1 MKKLYSALCII
12 LAIPMIFCS
21 CSLFAS
27 SQAES
32 ITISSESLSLLIGDS
47 SELTT
52 SISPEDVSDKSVTW
66 SSSDENVATVTTD
79 GTVKGVGEGTAI
91 ITAMTDNGVKDEC
104 NVTVNPIE
112 VTSVTLDSENA
123 SVTVGKKIEL
133 TAKVL
138 PTNATD
144 TSVEWSSSDESVAVV
159 SSSGFVTG
167 VKAGVA
173 SISCTT
179 GNGKKASCTVTVKSS
194 TESSDSA
201 EESTD
206 STDSTSEST
215 QPSESESSDS
225 SSGSSS
231 SSDSSEYM
239 FADSS
244 TRKLSESEV
253 SSLSASE
260 AQYAINEIYA
270 RNGYVFKTD
279 SIQSYF
285 ESKSWY
291 HADSSFTMNDL
302 NETER
307 YNVSLLT
314 KYR

>member
-1 MKKLYSALCII
+1 
-12 LAIPMIFCS
+12 MIFCS

-52 SISPEDVSDKSVTW
+52 SISPEGVSDKSVTW
-66 SSSDENVATVTTD
+66 SSSNENVVTVTTD

-179 GNGKKASCTVTVKSS
+179 ENGKKASCTVTVKSS

-206 STDSTSEST
+206 STESTSEST

-225 SSGSSS
+225 SSGSSSGGASS